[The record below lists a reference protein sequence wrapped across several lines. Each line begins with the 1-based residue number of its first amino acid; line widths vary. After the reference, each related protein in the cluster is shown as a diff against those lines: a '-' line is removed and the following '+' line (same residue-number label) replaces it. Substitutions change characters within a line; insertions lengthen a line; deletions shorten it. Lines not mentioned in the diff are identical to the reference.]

1 MSEQQKKGRLGEVI
15 RFVVTGGVCF
25 LIEQAVLSLLKE
37 IFGLDVNIGTPIAFL
52 VSVVANYLLCVKW
65 VFPGADGSGG
75 QTKGGLCAHKRHRF
89 LPELGHHGAPD
100 RAFRAGRH
108 SADPLRHPAE
118 SLPSEQGN
126 CDPAGDGLEL
136 LHKAADIEEEVTQG
150 ALPLDPTKGSSTLW
164 TPFRAI
170 QLVTTAHYA
179 RVLIRHPFPHASSF
193 PL

>member
-75 QTKGGLCAHKRHRF
+75 KTKAGFVLTSGIGFFLNWGITFGEPYTVPERANRAVAYANRVDLERNLPQLSEPEEMDESRGYAVSSRGGIAHAPAQERAVKRGKQMKTF
-89 LPELGHHGAPD
+89 G
-100 RAFRAGRH
+100 
-108 SADPLRHPAE
+108 
-118 SLPSEQGN
+118 
-126 CDPAGDGLEL
+126 
-136 LHKAADIEEEVTQG
+136 EEE
-150 ALPLDPTKGSSTLW
+150 
-164 TPFRAI
+164 R
-170 QLVTTAHYA
+170 
-179 RVLIRHPFPHASSF
+179 
-193 PL
+193 